1 VFSRSARSEQEPE
14 WTHGTLMSRLGPPE
28 RAELLQLGTV
38 HQVQVGEVLLHQGDR
53 STHVVLLRRCIAK
66 VSRGTADGHEALL
79 GLRVSGDIVGE
90 MSALNHKPRSA
101 TVTSCSAGAVSL
113 IHQSQLKDYLSRY
126 PHAALQLAGMVA
138 DRLRS
143 ANQFRVEFTAYPAS
157 VRLARVLA
165 KITMSYGHR
174 TPAGLVVGV
183 GLTQFELASLC
194 GAAQVTVQKTLQ
206 ALRRDRVIATGYR
219 HITVL
224 DLPALLHRAEL
235 GEENDSQDANLDIS

>member
-1 VFSRSARSEQEPE
+1 MSQRPDREPEPE
-14 WTHGTLMSRLGPPE
+14 WTHGTLLSRLGSPE
-28 RAELLQLGTV
+28 RAELLQLGTI
-38 HQVQVGEVLLHQGDR
+38 HRVQTGEVLLHQGDKG
-53 STHVVLLRRCIAK
+53 THVVLLRQCIAK
-66 VSRGTADGHEALL
+66 VSRRTVDGHEVLL

-90 MSALNHKPRSA
+90 MSALNRKPRSA
-101 TVTSCSAGAVSL
+101 TVTSCGAGTVSL
-113 IHQSQLKDYLSRY
+113 IHNPQLKDYLSRH
-126 PHAALQLAGMVA
+126 PPAALQLAGMVA

-165 KITMSYGHR
+165 KITLSYGRR
-174 TPAGLVVGV
+174 TPTGLVVGV

-224 DLPALLHRAEL
+224 DLPALLRLAEL
-235 GEENDSQDANLDIS
+235 DEDDDPQDSDIT